1 MPHHKHHKSRS
12 NRKAIIFLVIPIS
25 LIVAITIIL
34 ITREPDWPFL
44 SILRQDE
51 TANQEK
57 DMGSAVGVDTP
68 LRQKYE
74 SEWRKDYFETWQKTY
89 EKIMQNTDKN
99 EIKELERELKASE
112 KGIN

>member
-1 MPHHKHHKSRS
+1 MPRHKHHKSRS

-25 LIVAITIIL
+25 LIIAITII
-34 ITREPDWPFL
+34 IIIREPNWPFL

-57 DMGSAVGVDTP
+57 YMGSAVRVETP
-68 LRQKYE
+68 IRQKYE
-74 SEWRKDYFETWQKTY
+74 TEWRNDYFETWQKTY